1 MASFLKRITSGGD
14 LPSKARDAQSDDEE
28 RRSRSKQRGRSLSPF
43 SRHTSSSNKYRRDES
58 AEGVRK
64 DSDFDSD
71 AESDTASV
79 TVPSAFDSSDEDD
92 DDEDSSVWELDPE
105 LEKNTEAN
113 ASKDTPYD
121 FIQKEGLEMIYPGE
135 GPNMLPP
142 TPIAARPRPMG
153 PVRRRSTKSKIP
165 EMTKLQTGRPVFE
178 KNRCTVVLTQGDP
191 VKASEGRRRRKYLV
205 ASDLSEES
213 LYAIEWAIGTVLR
226 DGDECFLV
234 NIMET
239 DTKFDSEDP
248 HPSSSD
254 KKARIVNQR
263 ERQAGVLQLTR
274 QATALLEKTRLNV
287 TIICQAIHAKVPR
300 HMLIDMI
307 DYHEPTLVI
316 VGSRGLTKIKGMLLG
331 SVSNY
336 LIQKSSVPVMVTRRP
351 LRTSRRVQRKL
362 SSLNRQARVSLA
374 EASIEKDSHAGAI
387 EDDPDEGEEVQERV
401 QNMEIHDKT

>member
-14 LPSKARDAQSDDEE
+14 LPSKLKDHHSDEDE
-28 RRSRSKQRGRSLSPF
+28 RSSRSKQRGRSLSPF
-43 SRHTSSSNKYRRDES
+43 HRGSSASGRRRDES
-58 AEGVRK
+58 AEGIRK
-64 DSDFDSD
+64 DSDMDSD
-71 AESDTASV
+71 GESDTASV
-79 TVPSAFDSSDEDD
+79 TVPSAFDTSDDEDD
-92 DDEDSSVWELDPE
+92 EDDEEWELDPE

-113 ASKDTPYD
+113 ASKDTPFD
-121 FIQKEGLEMIYPGE
+121 FLQKEGLEMIYPGE

-142 TPIAARPRPMG
+142 ISRPVPAG
-153 PVRRRSTKSKIP
+153 PVRRRSTKTKVP
-165 EMTKLQTGRPVFE
+165 EMQQLQTGRPIFE

-191 VKASEGRRRRKYLV
+191 IKASEGRRRRKYLV

-239 DTKFDSEDP
+239 DTKFDSDDP
-248 HPSSSD
+248 NPSQAD

-287 TIICQAIHAKVPR
+287 TIICQAVHAKVPR

-351 LRTSRRVQRKL
+351 LRSSRRVQRKL

-387 EDDPDEGEEVQERV
+387 EDDPEEGEEIQEKIAH
-401 QNMEIHDKT
+401 MDISDKK

>member
-14 LPSKARDAQSDDEE
+14 LPSKAKDDDDE
-28 RRSRSKQRGRSLSPF
+28 RSSRSKHRGRSISPF
-43 SRHTSSSNKYRRDES
+43 HRGSSASGRRRDES

-64 DSDFDSD
+64 DSDMDSD
-71 AESDTASV
+71 GESDTASV
-79 TVPSAFDSSDEDD
+79 DVPNAFDHTDDDTDEEDED
-92 DDEDSSVWELDPE
+92 WELDPE

-113 ASKDTPYD
+113 ASKDTPFD

-142 TPIAARPRPMG
+142 TSRPRPTG
-153 PVRRRSTKSKIP
+153 PVRRRSTKTKFP
-165 EMTKLQTGRPVFE
+165 EMHQLQTGRPVFE
-178 KNRCTVVLTQGDP
+178 KNRCTIVLTQGDP

-239 DTKFDSEDP
+239 DTKFDSDDP
-248 HPSSSD
+248 NPSQAD

-287 TIICQAIHAKVPR
+287 TIICQAVHAKVPR

-351 LRTSRRVQRKL
+351 LRSSRRVQRKL

-387 EDDPDEGEEVQERV
+387 EDDPDEGQEVQEKV
-401 QNMEIHDKT
+401 AQMEISDKQ